1 MRLGGGRDDG
11 PFLFS
16 CPGRK
21 PHGRCEP
28 GPILLCMGLFSRFCV
43 WALRCTPKR
52 RCAASGSRDRECFAL
67 TANRSNSNASCSS
80 ASPGYHAHDPGHRRG
95 RKNGRGRAEGA
106 GRAWCS
112 RSACRLY
119 AKLARRMGSH
129 DWRRR
134 RRVPYPVDTRL
145 SLVDLNDVAKA
156 AALVLTEAGHS
167 AASYGLVGRRPR
179 ARSRSPRGNPHVL
192 GWLLKRPPTRW
203 RHLPHGWPLTHEA
216 ANRSGAS
223 AARSSSPTGPVAP
236 QNVDR
241 RSGFPPAIRRWSAR
255 PARCRRAGSSA

>member
-1 MRLGGGRDDG
+1 VTTDHFCSRAPDASRTGAASRG
-11 PFLFS
+11 PFYFAWGCFRDFVSGLRGVPRRGAARR
-16 CPGRK
+16 PG
-21 PHGRCEP
+21 HE
-28 GPILLCMGLFSRFCV
+28 IV
-43 WALRCTPKR
+43 
-52 RCAASGSRDRECFAL
+52 
-67 TANRSNSNASCSS
+67 S
-80 ASPGYHAHDPGHRRG
+80 ASRSRRIDPTPMHHALAHRRDITHMILVT
-95 RKNGRGRAEGA
+95 GA
-106 GRAWCS
+106 GGKTGVAVLKALVARGAVVRPAAYMQNS
-112 RSACRLY
+112 
-119 AKLARRMGSH
+119 LAEWDRIAG
-129 DWRRR
+129 DGVC
-134 RRVPYPVDTRL
+134 RVPYPVDTRL